1 MKKKNRIPA
10 LLLSGI
16 LLFSEASGITVW
28 AEPDTDAAVQE
39 EDGTPEGGTR
49 EEDGT
54 PEGRTRKE
62 DGAPE
67 DGTQEE
73 DGTPEGETQE
83 ALTTADYE
91 AQALQDMKLVAE
103 SESLELYFDETE
115 TDIAVRE
122 KAPGSVWFSNP
133 ADTELDTVSSGYYQ
147 RMLKSQ
153 IVVTY
158 SNENT
163 QISTM
168 NNYDYS
174 IVEGQFETEYI
185 ENGVRVTYTIGEAAA
200 FLLLPEAIT
209 QERMEQFLERMS
221 DSQKRKINRNY
232 ILYAASEMTE
242 AELEDFAAQY
252 PAVRENDLYV
262 LRGGVKD
269 YLKEELA
276 EYFAEAGYTQED
288 FDFDEQNIG
297 AREENDSVWFQ
308 IPLTYRLE
316 GDTLIAEI
324 DPEEVSYNDEGYYL
338 LGIDLLRYFGASLSD
353 DGYLF
358 VPDGSGALIYFNN
371 GKTYASSYGAQVY
384 GQDRTMIYTAY
395 YESQIDARNTVK
407 MPVFGVKDGDKAV
420 FAVIEDGDAN
430 AVINAEVSGK
440 TTGYNDVYASFSY
453 LQYGETSLDDMVGA
467 NSYYMYSKP
476 EFDGNLAVR
485 YLFLTGEKADY
496 SGMAEAY
503 RNYLTGRGVLEERHG
518 ESDLPFYAEYIG
530 AIDRAR
536 TILGVKYTAVEAV
549 TTFAQA
555 KEISERLCAG
565 GVQNLNI
572 VYSGWMNGGLHG
584 TAATA
589 CKFVSK
595 LSGGGMDYSDFRD
608 YAEDTGAGL
617 YMTVD
622 LQYAYKDEW
631 FDGYS
636 AMKYAP
642 RYFDNTNIRV
652 AKYGLASRVKEG
664 NLASLISPCYVE
676 EVTGD
681 LCGSLQKKKVQGV
694 NLGTLSWELY
704 SDLLESNYTDRQMA
718 KGCNTRAMGTLLE
731 SEMRLMGDNAN
742 AYTWEYAKDLIN
754 VPMYSNHYMI
764 IDEEVP
770 FYEMVIHGY
779 LPYAGSP
786 MNFADDYDTAVL
798 KSVECGAGLNFKWI
812 YADNSIVKETDFDD
826 LYSVN
831 YEAWIDRAVETY
843 RRINEETGYL
853 AGVLMCSHERIAPN
867 VVKVTYED
875 GSAVYV
881 NYSREAVQVDGIFVD
896 GKDFAVIRGDA

>member
-10 LLLSGI
+10 LILTGI
-16 LLFSEASGITVW
+16 LLFSEGSGMTVW
-28 AEPDTDAAVQE
+28 AERAA
-39 EDGTPEGGTR
+39 DG
-49 EEDGT
+49 
-54 PEGRTRKE
+54 
-62 DGAPE
+62 
-67 DGTQEE
+67 GTQEE
-73 DGTPEGETQE
+73 GAEADGAVQGEDPEADGGAAQGEAGTAGGAQSVF
-83 ALTTADYE
+83 TTADYE
-91 AQALQDMKLVAE
+91 REALQDMKLAAE
-103 SESLELYFDETE
+103 NESLEFYIDEME
-115 TDIAVRE
+115 TDIAVRD
-122 KAPGSVWFSNP
+122 KASGSVWFSNP
-133 ADTELDTVSSGYYQ
+133 VDTELDTVSSGYYQ

-158 SNENT
+158 INENT

-174 IVEGQFETEYI
+174 ILDGQFEMEYI
-185 ENGVRVTYTIGEAAA
+185 EDGVRITYTIGEAAA

-209 QERMEQFLERMS
+209 KERMEYFLEQMS

-232 ILYAASEMTE
+232 ILYEASEMTDS
-242 AELEDFAAQY
+242 ELDELAAQY
-252 PAVRENDLYV
+252 PAVRENNLYV

-288 FDFDEQNIG
+288 YELDGLNIGVREQNES
-297 AREENDSVWFQ
+297 AWFQ
-308 IPLTYRLE
+308 VPLTYRLE
-316 GDTLIAEI
+316 GNTLKAEI
-324 DPEEVSYNDEGYYL
+324 DPAEVSYNDEGYYL
-338 LGIDLLRYFGASLSD
+338 VGIDLLRYFGASLHD

-384 GQDRTMIYTAY
+384 GQDRTMIYMTY

-407 MPVFGVKDGDKAV
+407 MPVFGIRDGDKAML
-420 FAVIEDGDAN
+420 AVIEDGDAN

-467 NSYYMYSKP
+467 NSYYMYSSP
-476 EFDGNLAVR
+476 VFEGNLTIR
-485 YLFLTGEKADY
+485 YSFLTGDKADY

-503 RNYLTGRGVLEERHG
+503 RNYLTARGVLGEKHG
-518 ESDLPFYAEYIG
+518 ESSLPFYVEYIG
-530 AIDRAR
+530 AIDRSR
-536 TILGVKYTAVEAV
+536 TILGIKYTAVEAV

-555 KEISERLCAG
+555 KEITERLSEG

-589 CKFVSK
+589 CRFVSK
-595 LSGGGMDYSDFRD
+595 LSRGGMDYSDFRG
-608 YAEDTGAGL
+608 YTEETGADL

-622 LQYAYKDEW
+622 LQYVYKDEW

-652 AKYGLASRVKEG
+652 AEYGLASRVKEG
-664 NLASLISPCYVE
+664 DLASLISPCHVGE
-676 EVTGD
+676 IAGD
-681 LCGSLQKKKVQGV
+681 LSGQLRKKKVQGV

-718 KGCNTRAMGTLLE
+718 KGCNTQAMEELLDGE
-731 SEMRLMGDNAN
+731 IPLMGDNAN
-742 AYTWEYAKDLIN
+742 AYAWGYTQELFN

-770 FYEMVIHGY
+770 FYEMVIHGC
-779 LPYAGSP
+779 LPYAGSAL
-786 MNFADDYDTAVL
+786 NFADDYETAVL

-831 YEAWIDRAVETY
+831 YEAWIDRAVVTY
-843 RRINEETGYL
+843 RRMNEETGYL
-853 AGVLMCSHERIAPN
+853 AGVLMRSHERIAED
-867 VVKVTYED
+867 VIKVTYAD

-881 NYSREAVQVDGIFVD
+881 NYSREAVQIDGVTV
-896 GKDFAVIRGDA
+896 GARDFTVVRGDA

>member
-10 LLLSGI
+10 LILTGI
-16 LLFSEASGITVW
+16 LLFSEGSGMTVW
-28 AEPDTDAAVQE
+28 AERAA
-39 EDGTPEGGTR
+39 DG
-49 EEDGT
+49 
-54 PEGRTRKE
+54 
-62 DGAPE
+62 
-67 DGTQEE
+67 GTQEE
-73 DGTPEGETQE
+73 GAEADGAVQGEDPEADGGTAQGEAGTAGGAQSVF
-83 ALTTADYE
+83 TTADYE
-91 AQALQDMKLVAE
+91 REALQNMKLAAE
-103 SESLELYFDETE
+103 NESLELYIDEAE
-115 TDIAVRE
+115 TDIAVRD
-122 KAPGSVWFSNP
+122 KASGSVWFSNP
-133 ADTELDTVSSGYYQ
+133 VDTELDTVSSGYYQ

-158 SNENT
+158 INENT

-174 IVEGQFETEYI
+174 ILDGQFETEYI
-185 ENGVRVTYTIGEAAA
+185 EDGVRITYTIGEAAA

-209 QERMEQFLERMS
+209 QERMEQFLEQMS

-232 ILYAASEMTE
+232 ILYAASEMTDS
-242 AELEDFAAQY
+242 ELDELAAQY
-252 PAVRENDLYV
+252 PAVRENNLYV

-288 FDFDEQNIG
+288 YEVDGQNIG
-297 AREENDSVWFQ
+297 AREKNESVWFQ
-308 IPLTYRLE
+308 VPLTYRLE
-316 GDTLIAEI
+316 GDTLMAAI

-338 LGIDLLRYFGASLSD
+338 VGIDLLRYFGASLND

-384 GQDRTMIYTAY
+384 GQDRTMIYMTY

-407 MPVFGVKDGDKAV
+407 MPVFGIRDGDKAML
-420 FAVIEDGDAN
+420 AVIEDGDAN

-453 LQYGETSLDDMVGA
+453 LQYGEASLDDMVGA
-467 NSYYMYSKP
+467 NSYYMYSSP
-476 EFDGNLAVR
+476 VFEGNLTIR
-485 YLFLTGEKADY
+485 YSFLTGDKADY

-503 RNYLTGRGVLEERHG
+503 RNYLAARGVLGEKHG
-518 ESDLPFYAEYIG
+518 ESSLPFYVEYIG

-536 TILGVKYTAVEAV
+536 TILGIKYTAVEAV

-555 KEISERLCAG
+555 KEITERLCEG

-589 CKFVSK
+589 CRFVPK
-595 LSGGGMDYSDFRD
+595 LSGGGMDYSDFRG
-608 YAEDTGAGL
+608 YAEETSADL

-622 LQYAYKDEW
+622 LQYVYKDEW

-652 AKYGLASRVKEG
+652 AEYGLASRVKEG
-664 NLASLISPCYVE
+664 DLASLISPCYVGE
-676 EVTGD
+676 IAGD
-681 LCGSLQKKKVQGV
+681 LSGQLRKKKVQGV

-704 SDLLESNYTDRQMA
+704 SDLLENNYTDRQMA
-718 KGCNTRAMGTLLE
+718 KGCNTQAMEELLDGE
-731 SEMRLMGDNAN
+731 IALMGDNAN
-742 AYTWEYAKDLIN
+742 AYAWEYTKEVFN

-779 LPYAGSP
+779 LPYAGNAL
-786 MNFADDYDTAVL
+786 NFADDYETAVL

-831 YEAWIDRAVETY
+831 YEAWIDRAVGTY
-843 RRINEETGYL
+843 RRVNEEMGYL
-853 AGVLMCSHERIAPN
+853 AGVLMRSHERIAED
-867 VVKVTYED
+867 VIKVTYAD

-881 NYSREAVQVDGIFVD
+881 NYSREAVQLDGVTV
-896 GKDFAVIRGDA
+896 GARDFTVVRRDA